1 MTATITIK
9 KMSTVTAIDHTP
21 AKYVVSLFFNFC
33 NMLFNYKS
41 PVQAVPG
48 TKGEVRHTD
57 LANYRLN
64 GCRDPFIENY
74 IQ

>member
-1 MTATITIK
+1 
-9 KMSTVTAIDHTP
+9 MSTATAIDLTP
-21 AKYVVSLFFNFC
+21 AKSAVSLFFNFG
-33 NMLFNYKS
+33 NMLFNYKF

-57 LANYRLN
+57 IANYRLN